1 MAALYALDRDLRSA
15 GGPGLSVMS
24 GNPVAVVPYLAK
36 AYEVQRVHISA
47 DFGPYGRSRDHRVAG
62 KLSAQRIELVRTGSP
77 YAGAPGT
84 LKNDSGRAFQVFGA
98 FHRAW
103 RAHGI
108 CDPAPEIAPGT
119 VQWLQVDDRVRL
131 DTPNEAL
138 DSLADEGPARAAWRN
153 WLHSDSNG
161 LAEYGRL
168 HDFPGADATS
178 RTLNGYPEPIVVH
191 AVERKEALDRYAVVK
206 DL

>member
-138 DSLADEGPARAAWRN
+138 
-153 WLHSDSNG
+153 G
-161 LAEYGRL
+161 LARRRRTGEGGVAELAAQRL
-168 HDFPGADATS
+168 Q
-178 RTLNGYPEPIVVH
+178 RTCRVRPAP
-191 AVERKEALDRYAVVK
+191 
-206 DL
+206 